1 MIFNSDLDIEHIFK
15 NPGSS
20 GFIPPNAI
28 IFDPYKNEP
37 YVISQAPVVEKP
49 SNGFVCEIKNDNGN
63 IVIDVSII
71 SDEALYKV
79 SEIKEM
85 FNMITSVKMYIEKYA
100 YIDEASHSELVNE
113 VGLYGVSLKYNFT
126 KEFTNKLI
134 NGLLGIQEAPSDMVD
149 SLLDDI
155 FGDSLKKS
163 KNDYTSVNEK
173 ISKDAVK
180 DIDNTDSI
188 ENLINP
194 FLDTENYE
202 VENDEENL
210 DVIKF
215 SKALK
220 DIYKILQL
228 SDCKEILNN
237 QLRISN
243 ALNVFMNYDDTL
255 EPFPPNLDILVKS
268 IIHKFTSNEFI
279 QSKISEFFNLV
290 GYDLRM
296 YSDLKNTNQNTIVL
310 SNNSSE
316 HKLEQCIHTKEFL
329 FNELQEFYEQY
340 NIFIKKIRFNN
351 FVVEEKYKIN
361 MFCIIMYLMYLINK
375 NYNKFRTELIKKE
388 EYIDKIKVDYKS
400 TLQMHDIVYVQK
412 YHPELILEKYNL
424 STLENETQIVEVG
437 KSLLDISLT
446 LFNVELK
453 DKL

>member
-28 IFDPYKNEP
+28 IFDPHKKEP

-49 SNGFVCEIKNDNGN
+49 SNGFVCEIKNDNGDL
-63 IVIDVSII
+63 IIDVSII

-100 YIDEASHSELVNE
+100 YIDETSYSELVND
-113 VGLYGVSLKYNFT
+113 VGLYSVSLKYNFT

-134 NGLLGIQEAPSDMVD
+134 NGLLGIQETPSDMVD
-149 SLLDDI
+149 CLLDDI

-163 KNDYTSVNEK
+163 KNDYTSINEK

-194 FLDTENYE
+194 FLENENYE

-210 DVIKF
+210 DVIKI

-220 DIYKILQL
+220 DIYRIIQI
-228 SDCKEILNN
+228 SDCKDILNN
-237 QLRISN
+237 QLSMSN
-243 ALNVFMNYDDTL
+243 ALNVFINYDDLL
-255 EPFPPNLDILVKS
+255 EPFPTNLDILVTS
-268 IIHKFTSNEFI
+268 IIHKFTNNEII

-296 YSDLKNTNQNTIVL
+296 YSDLKNTNQNTIIL
-310 SNNSSE
+310 TNNSSE
-316 HKLEQCIHTKEFL
+316 HKLEECIHTKEFL
-329 FNELQEFYEQY
+329 FNELQDFYEQY

-361 MFCIIMYLMYLINK
+361 MFCIIMYLIYLINK
-375 NYNKFRTELIKKE
+375 NYNKFRTELNKIE
-388 EYIDKIKVDYKS
+388 EYIDKIKVDYTS
-400 TLQMHDIVYVQK
+400 AVQMHDIAYVEK
-412 YHPELILEKYNL
+412 YHPELMLNRYNL
-424 STLENETQIVEVG
+424 STLENQTQIVEIG
-437 KSLLDISLT
+437 KSLLDLSVSL
-446 LFNVELK
+446 FDIELK

>member
-28 IFDPYKNEP
+28 VFDPYKKQP

-49 SNGFVCEIKNDNGN
+49 SNGFVCEIKNNNGN
-63 IVIDVSII
+63 IIVDVSII

-100 YIDEASHSELVNE
+100 FIDETSYSELVNE
-113 VGLYGVSLKYNFT
+113 VGLYSVSLNYTFT

-134 NGLLGIQEAPSDMVD
+134 NGLLGIKEAPSDMVD

-163 KNDYTSVNEK
+163 KIDYTLVNEK
-173 ISKDAVK
+173 ISKDSVK
-180 DIDNTDSI
+180 NIDNTDSI
-188 ENLINP
+188 KNLINP
-194 FLDTENYE
+194 FLETKNYE

-210 DVIKF
+210 NVIKIL
-215 SKALK
+215 KALK
-220 DIYKILQL
+220 DIHRIIQL

-237 QLRISN
+237 QININNSLN
-243 ALNVFMNYDDTL
+243 AFMNYDDSL
-255 EPFPPNLDILVKS
+255 EPFPAKVDIFVKS
-268 IIHKFTSNEFI
+268 IIHKFTTDEII
-279 QSKISEFFNLV
+279 QSKISEFFHLV

-296 YSDLKNTNQNTIVL
+296 YSDLKNSNLNTIVL
-310 SNNSSE
+310 TNNSSE
-316 HKLEQCIHTKEFL
+316 HKLEECIHTKEFL
-329 FNELQEFYEQY
+329 FNELQDFYEQY
-340 NIFIKKIRFNN
+340 NVFIKKIRFNN

-361 MFCIIMYLMYLINK
+361 MFCIIIYLLHLINK
-375 NYNKFRTELIKKE
+375 NYNKFRTELNKIE
-388 EYIDKIKVDYKS
+388 EHIDKIKVDYK
-400 TLQMHDIVYVQK
+400 TALEMYDIQYIEK
-412 YHPELILEKYNL
+412 YHPELMLNKYNL
-424 STLENETQIVEVG
+424 STLENQTQIVEIG
-437 KSLLDISLT
+437 ESLLDLSIG
-446 LFNVELK
+446 LFNIELK